1 MAVRII
7 TDSASDID
15 DIDDPRLRVVPLSIS
30 FGDQTFKDGVDL
42 DHARFYELLVEREE
56 LPTTGQVTPF
66 EWQQAFEAALE
77 GPEDELVCVTIS
89 SKLSGTNQS
98 AVVAAEGFG
107 GRVHVV
113 DSLNACLGQRI
124 LVELA
129 LRLAAEGRDADQ
141 IASELMRKRG
151 DVRLVALLD
160 TLEYL
165 RRGGRID
172 AVSAG
177 IGTMLQVKPVVA
189 IRDGAVVTL
198 GKARGS
204 KNGRNLLSEEV
215 ERSGGIDIGLP
226 LAIGYSGP
234 SDHLLRKYVED
245 SRWLWE
251 GRLDE
256 IPVHTVG
263 SAVGTHVGPGG
274 IALAYF
280 SQA

>member
-113 DSLNACLGQRI
+113 DSLNAW
-124 LVELA
+124 
-129 LRLAAEGRDADQ
+129 
-141 IASELMRKRG
+141 AS
-151 DVRLVALLD
+151 A
-160 TLEYL
+160 
-165 RRGGRID
+165 
-172 AVSAG
+172 SW
-177 IGTMLQVKPVVA
+177 
-189 IRDGAVVTL
+189 
-198 GKARGS
+198 S
-204 KNGRNLLSEEV
+204 S
-215 ERSGGIDIGLP
+215 
-226 LAIGYSGP
+226 
-234 SDHLLRKYVED
+234 
-245 SRWLWE
+245 SR
-251 GRLDE
+251 
-256 IPVHTVG
+256 
-263 SAVGTHVGPGG
+263 
-274 IALAYF
+274 
-280 SQA
+280 

>member
-15 DIDDPRLRVVPLSIS
+15 DIDDSRLRVVPLSIS
-30 FGDQTFKDGVDL
+30 FGNQTFRDGVDL
-42 DHARFYELLVEREE
+42 DHTRFYELLVEREE

-66 EWQQAFEAALE
+66 EWQGAFADALA
-77 GPEDELVCVTIS
+77 GPGDEVVCITVS
-89 SKLSGTNQS
+89 SKLSGTHQS

-129 LRLAAEGRDADQ
+129 LRLAGEGRDAGQ
-141 IASELMRKRG
+141 IVSGLVRKRG
-151 DVRLVALLD
+151 DIRLVALLD

-177 IGTMLQVKPVVA
+177 IGTVLQVKPVVA

-204 KNGRNLLSEEV
+204 KNARNLLSEEV
-215 ERSGGIDIGLP
+215 ERSGGIDVGLP
-226 LAIGYSGP
+226 LAIGYSGL
-234 SDHLLRKYVED
+234 SDHLLKKYVED

-256 IPVHTVG
+256 LPVHTVG
-263 SAVGTHVGPGG
+263 STVGTRVGPGG

-280 SQA
+280 AQA